1 MEYLKQQNESDLEY
15 IIRLIEGKSNGIYD
29 IDYIELFKLGFGIEI
44 SSCEARKRYYGLKML
59 LPYLDNEKIKSISD
73 DDILKEYEL
82 KRIEFEKE
90 KQRFFDQRNSYKKLI
105 RDDARWDELKDI
117 ISYSINNIKPYKNEN
132 LYNIQYSDNDLL
144 IGLNDL
150 HYGVMIDNF
159 WNKYSPEIAKERL
172 EKYLNEI
179 ISIQKLHN
187 SENCYVCANGDLIS
201 GLIHLTIQLANRENV
216 VQQVMGVSE
225 LLSWFLSEL
234 SKYFKNVYFS
244 AVAGNH
250 TRLSPNKDNAPKD
263 ERLDDLIPFY
273 IKARLQNINNIIVND
288 DKVDNTISLI
298 NIRGLNYCL
307 VHGDMDNIN
316 NVLRLVSMLPDKVYG
331 IFMGHLH
338 HNSSDFIQ
346 GYKVF
351 MSGSLMGMDDLCVE
365 RRIFGKPQ
373 QLVCV
378 CDSDGVKCTYDINFN
393 LS

>member
-1 MEYLKQQNESDLEY
+1 MFIFRQWLG
-15 IIRLIEGKSNGIYD
+15 II
-29 IDYIELFKLGFGIEI
+29 
-44 SSCEARKRYYGLKML
+44 
-59 LPYLDNEKIKSISD
+59 LD
-73 DDILKEYEL
+73 
-82 KRIEFEKE
+82 F
-90 KQRFFDQRNSYKKLI
+90 
-105 RDDARWDELKDI
+105 
-117 ISYSINNIKPYKNEN
+117 P
-132 LYNIQYSDNDLL
+132 
-144 IGLNDL
+144 
-150 HYGVMIDNF
+150 
-159 WNKYSPEIAKERL
+159 
-172 EKYLNEI
+172 
-179 ISIQKLHN
+179 
-187 SENCYVCANGDLIS
+187 
-201 GLIHLTIQLANRENV
+201 
-216 VQQVMGVSE
+216 
-225 LLSWFLSEL
+225 
-234 SKYFKNVYFS
+234 
-244 AVAGNH
+244 
-250 TRLSPNKDNAPKD
+250 PNKDNAPKD

-393 LS
+393 